1 MQSMKKYHLLFILFT
16 ISLSH
21 SGVTIWGRVPHVY
34 VATYAVNDYSKYKAK
49 YGHATRSLSLSVEN
63 KNVFVNNL
71 FKFAKLRY
79 PSIKTAHGYDRT
91 DASVTEYNYRNDFIS
106 RSDFMFFSGH
116 GNQQMLALYDE
127 KFDISKRPLGGST
140 LWAFFDACLV
150 LNVNKTAFLS
160 QPLSTETIDFSKVD
174 KLRKVFNGV
183 HAILGNYANGK
194 QVNVD
199 I

>member
-1 MQSMKKYHLLFILFT
+1 MKKYHLLFILFT

-49 YGHATRSLSLSVEN
+49 YGHTTKSLSLSVEN

-91 DASVTEYNYRNDFIS
+91 DASVTEYNYNYRNDFIS
-106 RSDFMFFSGH
+106 RSDFMFFSGQ
-116 GNQQMLALYDE
+116 GNQQMPALYDE
-127 KFDISKRPLGGST
+127 KFDISMEALYGLS
-140 LWAFFDACLV
+140 LMLV
-150 LNVNKTAFLS
+150 
-160 QPLSTETIDFSKVD
+160 
-174 KLRKVFNGV
+174 
-183 HAILGNYANGK
+183 
-194 QVNVD
+194 
-199 I
+199 